1 MNKSLIPLV
10 GLLQVSLASHHLDF
24 GTCFLR
30 FPYEKTLEIVNDSP
44 LPASFSA
51 LPQPEQSQTLATYAL
66 EPSSGVV
73 APMSTQAVT
82 LTLSTERLGV
92 CHVPAAIKIGG
103 REEPLTVTVAANGVG
118 PKLRF
123 EKPVLIGRRVSTMR
137 GGVRSKRP
145 SVSEVAGLGRSK
157 EGRPAAADVA
167 GLSRLKEGPLS
178 EKSASRRGSASGRS
192 VDSSERSARQSEVVP
207 VEKSWSPCIEFGK
220 VEVLKEMRKTI
231 LLVNDSLIPAEF
243 KAFVGGKDSPFAVDR
258 REGVIEAGAT
268 LELHVSYKYVHAC
281 LESDRARRRL
291 PRKADLKRPAV

>member
-1 MNKSLIPLV
+1 
-10 GLLQVSLASHHLDF
+10 LQVSLASHHLDF
-24 GTCFLR
+24 GTCFLQ
-30 FPYEKTLEIVNDSP
+30 FPYEKKLEIVNDSP

-103 REEPLTVTVAANGVG
+103 REDPLTVTVAANGVG

-123 EKPVLIGRRVSTMR
+123 EKPVVIGRRVSTMR
-137 GGVRSKRP
+137 GGVRSERP

-157 EGRPAAADVA
+157 EGRPVAADVA
-167 GLSRLKEGPLS
+167 ALSRSKEGQPLLD
-178 EKSASRRGSASGRS
+178 KSASRRGSASGRS
-192 VDSSERSARQSEVVP
+192 VDSSERSARRSEVVP
-207 VEKSWSPCIEFGK
+207 VEKAWSPCIEFGK

-268 LELHVSYKYVHAC
+268 LELHVS
-281 LESDRARRRL
+281 
-291 PRKADLKRPAV
+291 